1 MSGAARAGVGLL
13 AAVLISAC
21 GTPPVAQTSQPSP
34 SAAALPPCQSATAT
48 GCDKSKIHVGG
59 SGSAACVG
67 KGTGTI
73 TASPIALQDIAFIQ
87 PMGLMAGGHVTP
99 IDHGYI
105 YVKGAVASPPVQDS
119 VFSPM
124 AGNISVVTRSLRGTG
139 SSAYDDYGVT
149 IEATCTFRVRFSN
162 LVRFA
167 GALSNMI
174 GQLQGNE
181 TKNPNYAVKA
191 GELIGY
197 TGLPTGYGIDVW
209 VENDDL
215 TLTGFINPA
224 QYTASE
230 VWKTHVAYLFEYTPE
245 PLKDQ
250 LLALLERDALPRW
263 GKIDYDID
271 GRLVGNWFL
280 VGSNGYAGLHPQYD
294 GHWVGHLAVVY
305 DGNDPGQVEISFG
318 NYQGVARQFAAF
330 GSTPD
335 PATVGI
341 STGLVKYELG
351 ELQSY
356 SAGTGIAWDTKT
368 YLPHMRVRAT
378 GGVTGTVLMQ
388 LVGARSLE
396 MEIFPGKTAGQ
407 VAAFDSSA
415 LMYER

>member
-1 MSGAARAGVGLL
+1 MGLL

-21 GTPPVAQTSQPSP
+21 GTQPVAQTNPRPSQG
-34 SAAALPPCQSATAT
+34 ALPPCQSATAT

-59 SGSAACVG
+59 NGSTACVG

-73 TASPIALQDIAFIQ
+73 TASPIALRDIAFIQ

-99 IDHGYI
+99 IDHGYF
-105 YVKGAVASPPVQDS
+105 YVKGAVALPPVQDP

-139 SSAYDDYGVT
+139 GSAYDDYGVT

-167 GALSNMI
+167 GALGDMI
-174 GQLQGNE
+174 GQLQGNQ

-215 TLTGFINPA
+215 TLPGFIDPA
-224 QYTASE
+224 EYTASE
-230 VWKTHVAYLFEYTPE
+230 VWKTHVADLFDYTVE
-245 PLKDQ
+245 PVRDQ

-280 VGSNGYAGLHPQYD
+280 VGSDGYAGLHPQLD
-294 GHWVGHLAVVY
+294 GYWAGHLAVVY
-305 DGNDPGQVEISFG
+305 DANDPGQVEISFG
-318 NYQGVARQFAAF
+318 NYLGAARQFAAI

-335 PATVGI
+335 PAMVSV
-341 STGLVKYELG
+341 STGLVRYELG
-351 ELQSY
+351 YLESY
-356 SAGTGIAWDTKT
+356 SPATGVAWDTKT

-378 GGVTGTVLMQ
+378 GGVVGTVLMQ
-388 LVGARSLE
+388 LAGARSLE
-396 MEIFPGKTAGQ
+396 MEIFPGRTAGQ
-407 VAAFDSSA
+407 VTGFDSGA